1 MGVTEMP
8 KVSRRNLKFKPMKKL
23 LLLFIAALISVQ
35 VMAQRV
41 PSEKKTTISAG
52 VLMGGGGIVGAN
64 FEYMPAKHFSFD
76 VEAGL
81 VSFGAGLNYHFKP
94 YINSSM
100 LSVVYWHQGVG
111 DSYVQSVVGP
121 VFTYRAPKVFQF
133 QAGFGFKAG
142 EGPNAIEDGPDF
154 MLLYSIGVYFPL

>member
-1 MGVTEMP
+1 MP

-52 VLMGGGGIVGAN
+52 VMMGGGGIVGAN

-76 VEAGL
+76 IEAGL

-94 YINSSM
+94 FINSSM
-100 LSVVYWHQGVG
+100 LSVVYWHQGIG
-111 DSYVQSVVGP
+111 SSYVQSMAGP

-133 QAGFGFKAG
+133 QVGFGYKVG
-142 EGPNAIEDGPDF
+142 EGPNAIEDGADF
-154 MLLYSIGVYFPL
+154 MLLYSIGVYFPF